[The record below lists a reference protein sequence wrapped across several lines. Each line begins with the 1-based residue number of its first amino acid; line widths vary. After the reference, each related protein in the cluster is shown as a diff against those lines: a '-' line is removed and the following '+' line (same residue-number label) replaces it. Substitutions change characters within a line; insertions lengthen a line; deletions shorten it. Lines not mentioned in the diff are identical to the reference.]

1 VAVGYQVGPYL
12 LITCGISFFTAT
24 MIYLIAILDHP
35 FRVKIGVS
43 PKAFELVYKQVM
55 LKN

>member
-12 LITCGISFFTAT
+12 LITCRISFFTAT

-35 FRVKIGVS
+35 FRGKIGVS
-43 PKAFELVYKQVM
+43 PETFVLVYKQVM

>member
-1 VAVGYQVGPYL
+1 L
-12 LITCGISFFTAT
+12 LITCRISFFTAT

-35 FRVKIGVS
+35 FRGKIGVS
-43 PKAFELVYKQVM
+43 PETFVLVYKQVM